1 MTIQL
6 LNGEIEANFKPATYC
21 DSSFILDFISFPLNE
36 IFPQSNSAK
45 NRIDNFE
52 PILRK
57 YWKSD
62 KRVYSLKKIIEKIYN
77 LENKTCLVYSPL
89 VTLECIEKIVENNF
103 LNTIKE
109 QYSIKSIQKEGRK
122 KIGDALKKLYDDYQV
137 DDKLDNVENFL
148 EILVFNIFETGFG
161 NIDDALSL
169 FEIVP
174 IDLINL
180 SVYHSSKEFEKFIY
194 LSQFQIGLA
203 DILHL
208 IAAHIAGCEYFVT
221 FDTDFVK
228 VKDNIKDFFGIEI
241 LHTIDDIYET
251 I

>member
-6 LNGEIEANFKPATYC
+6 PNGEIKYNFKPATYC
-21 DSSFILDFISFPLNE
+21 DSSFIIEFMSFPLDE
-36 IFPQSNSAK
+36 IFPQSSSAK
-45 NRIDNFE
+45 KRIDNLE

-57 YWKSD
+57 YWRSN
-62 KRVYSLKKIIEKIYN
+62 KRVYSIKKIIDKIYN

-89 VTLECIEKIVENNF
+89 VTLECIENIVEKKF

-109 QYSIKSIQKEGRK
+109 YYSIKNIQKEGRK
-122 KIGDALKKLYDDYQV
+122 KIGDVLKKLYDDYEANN
-137 DDKLDNVENFL
+137 KLDSVEESL
-148 EILVFNIFETGFG
+148 EILAFHIFETGFG
-161 NIDDALSL
+161 NVDEALSL

-174 IDLINL
+174 IDLVNL
-180 SVYHSSKEFEKFIY
+180 SIYHSSKEFEKLIY

-208 IAAHIAGCEYFVT
+208 VAAQSVGCEYFIT
-221 FDTDFVK
+221 FDNDFIK
-228 VKDNIKDFFGIEI
+228 VKDKIKEFFGIEI
-241 LHTIDDIYET
+241 LHTIDKIYET